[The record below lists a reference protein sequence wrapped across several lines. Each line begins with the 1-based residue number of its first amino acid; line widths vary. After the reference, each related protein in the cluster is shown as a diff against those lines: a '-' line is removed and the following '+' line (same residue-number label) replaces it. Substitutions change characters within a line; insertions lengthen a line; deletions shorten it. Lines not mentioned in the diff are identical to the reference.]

1 MAMAVAVREHPTEGP
16 VASPQGS
23 PAEADR
29 RSRRVIFRSNIPI
42 WPRPHSTLGD
52 RNYAYHC
59 SDKWPL
65 YSCRSSQKAERARM
79 PLVGAERML
88 PTQAC
93 WHRDGRLRT
102 WFSGAQHSRGVGE
115 GESVVCRYEK
125 FAGIQYSLRID
136 SWEEIRGF
144 AINITAVIL
153 GCIGEFPPP
162 PYLAAGS
169 ALPRTW

>member
-29 RSRRVIFRSNIPI
+29 RSRRVIFRSNIRI
-42 WPRPHSTLGD
+42 WPRPHSSLGD

-59 SDKWPL
+59 SDKWPP
-65 YSCRSSQKAERARM
+65 YRCRYSQKAERTRV

-102 WFSGAQHSRGVGE
+102 WFSEEQPSRGVGE
-115 GESVVCRYEK
+115 GGIRRMQVRQI
-125 FAGIQYSLRID
+125 AGIQY
-136 SWEEIRGF
+136 F
-144 AINITAVIL
+144 AAD
-153 GCIGEFPPP
+153 
-162 PYLAAGS
+162 
-169 ALPRTW
+169 R